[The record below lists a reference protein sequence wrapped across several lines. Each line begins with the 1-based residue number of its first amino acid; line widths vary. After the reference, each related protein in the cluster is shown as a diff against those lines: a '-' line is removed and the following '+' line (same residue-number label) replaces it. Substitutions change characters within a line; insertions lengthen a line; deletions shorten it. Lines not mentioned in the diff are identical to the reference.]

1 MPPLGNKKV
10 KKLESVVSAKVTRLN
25 ELEGT
30 VANDSEA
37 MSSQRDNLENLRKDA
52 GELEM
57 QRHRL
62 EGEKEQLEIQ
72 LKNAEEQLIR
82 SKQWFESIVT
92 DSKEADFQLK
102 DLEIGNKSASKNLEK
117 IKEKH

>member
-1 MPPLGNKKV
+1 MLVVVPLPTCKELKVLTSYLDKGNKKV

-37 MSSQRDNLENLRKDA
+37 VSSQRDKLELLRKDA

-72 LKNAEEQLIR
+72 LKSAEEQLVR
-82 SKQWFESIVT
+82 SKQWEETLLQRI
-92 DSKEADFQLK
+92 
-102 DLEIGNKSASKNLEK
+102 
-117 IKEKH
+117 

>member
-1 MPPLGNKKV
+1 MSGFFRCILHGLKVLTSYLDKGNKKV

-37 MSSQRDNLENLRKDA
+37 VSSQRDKLEILRKEA

-57 QRHRL
+57 QRH
-62 EGEKEQLEIQ
+62 K
-72 LKNAEEQLIR
+72 
-82 SKQWFESIVT
+82 SIFSLNVY
-92 DSKEADFQLK
+92 K
-102 DLEIGNKSASKNLEK
+102 D
-117 IKEKH
+117 